1 MDFLSGLEHFVRRDE
16 PLGRYTWL
24 RIGGPAEYFAEPT
37 SVDELAALL
46 RRAAENDL
54 PVRLLGGGSNLLVRE
69 QGVPG
74 VVVLLAAATFGQIKV
89 SGDTITAG
97 GGAKLG
103 HVVSTAVR
111 EGLAG
116 LEPLVGIPGTV
127 GGALHGNAGSH
138 GDDIGQWTEKAT
150 VIGHSGEIAE
160 RSRSEM
166 SFGYR
171 ESSLDELVILSATF
185 RLGRDDPEQL
195 TKRMQKQWIVKKANH
210 PLGHQSTACL
220 FKSPGGMS
228 AGMLIDQAGLK
239 GTRVGGAEISDRH
252 ANFVVADADAKSRD
266 ILELMEQV
274 SEKVLERTGIELVA
288 AIEVW

>member
-24 RIGGPAEYFAEPT
+24 RIGGQAEYFAEPT

-46 RRAAENDL
+46 RRAAESDV
-54 PVRLLGGGSNLLVRE
+54 PVRLLGGGSNLLIRE
-69 QGVPG
+69 QGVAG

-89 SGDTITAG
+89 AGDTITAG

-127 GGALHGNAGSH
+127 GGALHENAGSH
-138 GDDIGQWTEKAT
+138 GDDIGQWTEQAT
-150 VIGHSGEIAE
+150 VISRTGEIAE
-160 RSRSEM
+160 RRRSEM

-171 ESSLDELVILSATF
+171 ESSLDDLAILSATF

-195 TKRMQKQWIVKKANH
+195 TKRMQKQWIVKKANN
-210 PLGHQSTACL
+210 PLGHQSAACL

-252 ANFVVADADAKSRD
+252 ANFVVADADAKSQD
-266 ILELMEQV
+266 VLELMDQV
-274 SEKVLERTGIELVA
+274 REKVLERTGIELVA